1 MFRDLC
7 GDKTLQN
14 VVLVT
19 NMWDDV
25 TPENGEARENELSS
39 KFWKPVLDKRAQMV
53 RHHNTTQSAH
63 DIIRKIIMNRPEAL
77 QIQRELV
84 EEHKD
89 IADTAAGVAVN
100 HELSEQ
106 IKRHQAEL
114 KELREAMEQAS
125 GEKGEET
132 RRKLAEQAK
141 QLQGLI
147 ERIEKDKEEM
157 SSRYA
162 EEKKRMEA
170 KITKMGAKITEIGAE
185 RDKLLEMVEQLKPIM
200 IPIHRYVFEP
210 PASWFHLEILLNDF
224 LEPPMARRSSGARRI
239 RVPPECRV

>member
-7 GDKTLQN
+7 GDTTLQN

-19 NMWDDV
+19 NMWGDI
-25 TPENGEARENELSS
+25 TLENGEARENELSS
-39 KFWKPVLDKRAQMV
+39 KFWKPALDKHAQMV
-53 RHHNTTQSAH
+53 RHHDTTQSAH
-63 DIIRKIIMNRPEAL
+63 DIIRKIITNRPEAL

-100 HELSEQ
+100 QELSEQ

-114 KELREAMEQAS
+114 KELREGMEQAS

-132 RRKLAEQAK
+132 RQKLAEQAK
-141 QLQGLI
+141 QLQDLI
-147 ERIEKDKEEM
+147 EKIEKDKENM

-170 KITKMGAKITEIGAE
+170 KITKMGAE
-185 RDKLLEMVEQLKPIM
+185 RDKLLEIVEQLKPIT
-200 IPIHRYVFEP
+200 IPIHRCVFGP
-210 PASWFHLEILLNDF
+210 PALSFHAEIFLNAR
-224 LEPPMARRSSGARRI
+224 LEPPMTRRSSGAGRI
-239 RVPPECRV
+239 REPPQCRV